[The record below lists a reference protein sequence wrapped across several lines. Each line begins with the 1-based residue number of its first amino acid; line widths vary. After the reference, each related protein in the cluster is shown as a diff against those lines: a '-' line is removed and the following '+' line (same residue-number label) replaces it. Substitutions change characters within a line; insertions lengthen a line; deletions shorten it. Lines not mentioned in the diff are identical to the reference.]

1 MKKTLAL
8 FAAGMIPA
16 MLFAVPFTLVP
27 MWICIQGRPL
37 AADSNAKIYIDNITC
52 TIKK

>member
-27 MWICIQGRPL
+27 RDP
-37 AADSNAKIYIDNITC
+37 
-52 TIKK
+52 